1 METFLFFLFLA
12 GIIVA
17 SIQDLKKREVDN
29 WVNYFL
35 LISGWVFVLFKSI
48 LNFDFYLLLAGLI
61 CFAVCFALGN
71 AFYFGRVFAGGDAKL
86 LIAMFSLFVSAGIL
100 RSLANIGIFIV
111 FLLVSGSIYGLGYS
125 LFFYFR
131 DFFKINK
138 QIKKE
143 FGNKYLKYG
152 MIFGA
157 VLITIAY
164 FNLLFLFVG
173 IFALLVCALFAFAK
187 SIEKISMIKEINA
200 HDLREGD
207 WLAENVKSK
216 GKLFKYCWDGL
227 SEKELRILKKLRR
240 KIKIKDGI
248 AFIPAF
254 LIAFIMY
261 LYKEQVIGWVLR
273 IIS

>member
-35 LISGWVFVLFKSI
+35 LISGCIFVLFKSI

-71 AFYFGRVFAGGDAKL
+71 LFYYGRVFAGGDAKL

-100 RSLANIGIFIV
+100 ESLANIGIFIV

-173 IFALLVCALFAFAK
+173 IFALLVCA
-187 SIEKISMIKEINA
+187 
-200 HDLREGD
+200 
-207 WLAENVKSK
+207 
-216 GKLFKYCWDGL
+216 
-227 SEKELRILKKLRR
+227 
-240 KIKIKDGI
+240 
-248 AFIPAF
+248 
-254 LIAFIMY
+254 
-261 LYKEQVIGWVLR
+261 
-273 IIS
+273 